1 VRPFLCLAN
10 NVQEKQQE
18 ALGKQNRSRNP
29 PPSSGS
35 PTEKFLP
42 GQTKMKR
49 QKNVLAW
56 LLQKKNKKKYV
67 QKKKKQENPIEKCS
81 LCRAFSDF
89 HQAQRS
95 PTQSPIFPIPFA
107 HKISA

>member
-1 VRPFLCLAN
+1 M
-10 NVQEKQQE
+10 
-18 ALGKQNRSRNP
+18 
-29 PPSSGS
+29 
-35 PTEKFLP
+35 P
-42 GQTKMKR
+42 GQQRAGKTTRSFGKTKPQPQPTAQFRVTYRKIFTR
-49 QKNVLAW
+49 ANKNEAA
-56 LLQKKNKKKYV
+56 KKCTGLVAAK
-67 QKKKKQENPIEKCS
+67 KKKKQENPIEKCS